1 MFMLKN
7 LKIDADSEIPKYLQV
22 VDLFVS
28 DIEAGIFK
36 QGQRI
41 PSINET
47 SEELLLSRDTVE
59 KAYVYLKKNGILSA
73 VRGKGYYINRV
84 NVNRKLKICLIFNK
98 LSNYKR
104 SIYYSFVKTMGIK
117 ASVDVF
123 IYNYDLDEFEAI
135 IDKNLNNYDYFVI
148 LPHFRNENANIGRV
162 IRKIP
167 QEKVLIVD
175 RNLDELKEYPVVY
188 QEYDQ
193 DIQSALTCGIDLLRK
208 YTRLNLV
215 FPQTE
220 YYPPYIVRGFR
231 IFCQVHEFSHS
242 IIDQIE
248 DTEIR
253 QGEAYIIVSDD
264 DLYAFIK
271 KIKQKNWILGKDCGV
286 VAYNENQVKEILCD
300 GITTISTNHE
310 EIGELAARMILSRK
324 FERIKS
330 PFRFIRR
337 NSL

>member
-1 MFMLKN
+1 MLNN
-7 LKIDADSEIPKYLQV
+7 LKIDSESEIPKYRQV
-22 VDLFVS
+22 VDLFIS

-41 PSINET
+41 PSINEM

-59 KAYVYLKKNGILSA
+59 KAYVYMKKKGILLA
-73 VRGKGYYINRV
+73 VRGKGYYVNQV
-84 NVNRKLKICLIFNK
+84 NVSKKLKICLIFNK

-104 SIYYSFVKTMGIK
+104 SIYYSFVKTMGVK

-123 IYNYDLDEFEAI
+123 IYNYD
-135 IDKNLNNYDYFVI
+135 YFVI
-148 LPHFRNENANIGRV
+148 LPPIKNENANISKV
-162 IRKIP
+162 IKKIP
-167 QEKVLIVD
+167 REKVLFID
-175 RNLDELKEYPVVY
+175 RFLDELKDYPVVY
-188 QEYDQ
+188 QEYDK
-193 DIQSALTCGIDLLRK
+193 DIQSALTCGLDLLRK
-208 YTRLNLV
+208 YSRLNLV

-220 YYPPYIVRGFR
+220 FYPPYIVRGFQ
-231 IFCQVHEFSHS
+231 IFCQVHGFPFT
-242 IIDQIE
+242 IIDRME

-253 QGEAYIIVSDD
+253 KGEAYIIVSDD
-264 DLYAFIK
+264 DLYAFIRK
-271 KIKQKNWILGKDCGV
+271 VKQQNWTLGKDCGV

-310 EIGELAARMILSRK
+310 EIGQLAAQMILTQK

-330 PFRFIRR
+330 SFEFIRR